1 MALPRTIITKALV
14 LLNVFLLLGANDGVA
29 DAFCHHQQQRRV
41 VVNRG
46 HRHPWSP
53 SAFGTWIIDNS
64 LSTRSC
70 SAHSKT
76 RIFLVSEED
85 VIEAVELAESLWE
98 KALEARKEA
107 NALIDRAEEE
117 ANTSA
122 GTAKQAENIFQDKS
136 KPVSMEDLVQVDN
149 AAKAS
154 LEATIKVNE
163 ATKAS
168 DEADQLEAKAEEAL
182 QKSEQILDQ
191 HLIDYPNSPLAD

>member
-1 MALPRTIITKALV
+1 MILPRRIIAKALV
-14 LLNVFLLLGANDGVA
+14 LLHAFLLLAVYDGVA
-29 DAFCHHQQQRRV
+29 DAFCHQQQRRRT
-41 VVNRG
+41 VVNHG
-46 HRHPWSP
+46 HWHPSST
-53 SAFGTWIIDNS
+53 SAFGTRNINS
-64 LSTRSC
+64 GLSTRSC

-154 LEATIKVNE
+154 LEATIMVNE

-168 DEADQLEAKAEEAL
+168 DEADQLEAHAEEAL
-182 QKSEQILDQ
+182 QKSEEILDQ
-191 HLIDYPNSPLAD
+191 HLIDYPDSALAE